1 MNVDLSNN
9 NSENI
14 LIEISSNTV
23 NNDLSHSLI
32 GTSNSIFNQLM
43 NLPPIRELPE
53 SHLDISFS
61 SPYMNWFN
69 NPLISPNRNRISN
82 PISFE
87 FPPPTRSR
95 MRRNRLLANAIGEL
109 LNIPTSSGIDIG
121 GINSLTNRVLQQS
134 LYQDPNSYKKVLSKK
149 GKDSVLIKKY
159 DDSYNEKKCP
169 ITCFEFKKDQEIAV
183 LPCKHIFTPD
193 SIFDWLENEKAECP
207 ICRFKLDS
215 NEIKKDDN
223 NELNFSNNLL
233 TSLPPIPLF
242 SNTNQGNSSIN
253 TDVDLQ
259 RAILRSIQNEN
270 QQENMESQ
278 ETTPLIQE
286 NTPLIQEN
294 TETESNTFYF
304 SFPIVQ
310 NTYEFNDDE
319 WSNDD
324 FDITSES
331 ESENIS
337 DQLENNSSQVNGIDD
352 IDNQLE
358 EIIDE
363 IFDTIIEEEI
373 V

>member
-1 MNVDLSNN
+1 
-9 NSENI
+9 
-14 LIEISSNTV
+14 
-23 NNDLSHSLI
+23 
-32 GTSNSIFNQLM
+32 
-43 NLPPIRELPE
+43 
-53 SHLDISFS
+53 
-61 SPYMNWFN
+61 
-69 NPLISPNRNRISN
+69 
-82 PISFE
+82 
-87 FPPPTRSR
+87 
-95 MRRNRLLANAIGEL
+95 
-109 LNIPTSSGIDIG
+109 
-121 GINSLTNRVLQQS
+121 
-134 LYQDPNSYKKVLSKK
+134 
-149 GKDSVLIKKY
+149 
-159 DDSYNEKKCP
+159 
-169 ITCFEFKKDQEIAV
+169 
-183 LPCKHIFTPD
+183 
-193 SIFDWLENEKAECP
+193 
-207 ICRFKLDS
+207 
-215 NEIKKDDN
+215 
-223 NELNFSNNLL
+223 FSNNLL